1 MKQKLT
7 LLVIS
12 IILLVGCN
20 QAVNIV
26 AYDSVQLEKDLE
38 KQAFQHKLPTSLPF
52 KVEDTDITSLPN
64 EQNKQI
70 TIDFYGLGTNKLGD
84 HLSLSVV
91 NGGEVGKLE
100 GGRKVDLENNEGTY
114 KSEQV
119 EEILSWSEDN
129 LHYRLTYY
137 KEQSDTNVTK
147 EELIEVANSFE

>member
-1 MKQKLT
+1 MKQKLA

-12 IILLVGCN
+12 IIILVGCN

-26 AYDSVQLEKDLE
+26 AYDSVQLEKDLK

-52 KVEDTDITSLPN
+52 KVEDTEITSLPN
-64 EQNKQI
+64 EQDKQI
-70 TIDFYGLGTNKLGD
+70 TIDFYGLGTNELGD

-114 KSEQV
+114 KSEQG

>member
-70 TIDFYGLGTNKLGD
+70 TIDFYGLGTNELGD

-114 KSEQV
+114 KSEQG